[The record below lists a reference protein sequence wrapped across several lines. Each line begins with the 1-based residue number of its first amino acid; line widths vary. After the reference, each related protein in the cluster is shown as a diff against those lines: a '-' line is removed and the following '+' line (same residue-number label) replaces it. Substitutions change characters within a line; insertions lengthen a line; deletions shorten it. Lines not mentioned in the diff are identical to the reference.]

1 MKRSEI
7 LLMLLQVPI
16 DFLMLVLAGFSA
28 YSLRFSDWAIALKPV
43 IFGIS
48 LWGFLNV
55 VGIFAVVWIFIFA
68 LLGLYSVNPNRRF
81 AKDLAKV
88 ISACFVGLSV
98 VALYIVLSGTL
109 FDSRFLIVSSW
120 IFAMVYVIFGRF
132 LVRGLKSIL
141 YRLGF
146 GLRRVVVIGSES
158 ISKIIVDT
166 LQNNKRLGYK
176 IIKVYDNYDKKIS
189 KELESL
195 NLNEIIF
202 VNPRANEEETLQLK
216 YFCDRNHIV
225 FKYSADVFS
234 TYSTNMTVFTLAG
247 IPIVELRKTSLDGW
261 GRISKRI
268 FDIIMSVIILIIISP
283 ITLLTSLI
291 ILLETGRPI
300 IYKNERVGIRG
311 RKFFTLKF
319 RSMYQQ
325 DCTGSQFVKSGEEA
339 EKKEKELIN
348 KNNSKKGPIYK
359 IENDPRVTPF
369 GKFIRR
375 VSIDE
380 LPQFFNVL
388 KGEMSIVGPRPHQPR
403 EVEKYADKYPD
414 VFVLKPGITGLSQIS
429 GRSDL
434 SFEEEMKLD
443 IFYIE
448 KWSLY
453 LDIIIFIK
461 TPFIIFRKRKVL

>member
-1 MKRSEI
+1 MI
-7 LLMLLQVPI
+7 LQVPI
-16 DFLMLVLAGFSA
+16 DFLMLILAGVSA
-28 YSLRFSDWAIALKPV
+28 YALRFSPWVTSIKPV
-43 IFGIS
+43 IFG
-48 LWGFLNV
+48 LNLPEFINMV
-55 VGIFAVVWIFIFA
+55 AVFAVVWLFIFA
-68 LLGLYSVNPNRRF
+68 LLGLYSVDPNRRF
-81 AKDLAKV
+81 AKDLTRV
-88 ISACFVGLSV
+88 IFACFIGLSV
-98 VALYIVLSGTL
+98 TALYIVLSGTL

-120 IFAMVYVIFGRF
+120 AFAMFYVIIGRF
-132 LVRGLKSIL
+132 LVRGIKALF
-141 YRLGF
+141 YRFGI
-146 GLRRVVVIGSES
+146 GLRRVVVIGGES
-158 ISKIIVDT
+158 ISQNIVET
-166 LQNNKRLGYK
+166 LQANPRLGYK
-176 IIKVYDNYDKKIS
+176 VVKVYDTYSKKIN
-189 KELESL
+189 KDLLAL

-202 VNPRANEEETLQLK
+202 VNPRANQLETLQAK
-216 YFCDRNHIV
+216 QFCDLHHIV
-225 FKYSADVFS
+225 FKYSADIFA
-234 TYSTNMTVFTLAG
+234 TYATNMSISTLAG
-247 IPIVELRKTSLDGW
+247 VPIVELKKTPLDGW
-261 GRISKRI
+261 GRLAKRI
-268 FDIIMSVIILIIISP
+268 FDIVMSLLILIVISP
-283 ITLLTSLI
+283 LMLLTTFVILI
-291 ILLETGRPI
+291 ETGRPI

-319 RSMYQQ
+319 RSMYKQ
-325 DCTGSQFVKSGEEA
+325 DSTGSQFGKSGEEA

-443 IFYIE
+443 IFYTE
-448 KWSLY
+448 KWSIY
-453 LDIIIFIK
+453 LDLIIFIK
-461 TPFIIFRKRKVL
+461 TPFVLFRKRKVL